1 MATGDH
7 GPASGRAHKP
17 TAFPKRR
24 EGVAAQ
30 VVTGEAVLLDIESG
44 EYFSLNPVG
53 GRIWELC
60 DGTRS
65 TAEIVSVMCDEYDV
79 ALDVVTADTMRSS
92 ASLRTRTRRREAE
105 GGLAGWPWLLRCW
118 PGWTCSGCDGAWS
131 RHRALAGCHRPIQ
144 IRWLRSLAARWTG

>member
-1 MATGDH
+1 V
-7 GPASGRAHKP
+7 SL
-17 TAFPKRR
+17 FLPKRR
-24 EGVAAQ
+24 ESVAAQ

-79 ALDVVTADTMRSS
+79 AQDVVTADTEEILGELEK
-92 ASLRTRTRRREAE
+92 AKLVVEA
-105 GGLAGWPWLLRCW
+105 
-118 PGWTCSGCDGAWS
+118 
-131 RHRALAGCHRPIQ
+131 
-144 IRWLRSLAARWTG
+144 

>member
-1 MATGDH
+1 MSLGL
-7 GPASGRAHKP
+7 
-17 TAFPKRR
+17 PKRR

-44 EYFSLNPVG
+44 EYFSLNHVG

-79 ALDVVTADTMRSS
+79 AQDVVTADTEEILGEL
-92 ASLRTRTRRREAE
+92 AEAKLVVE
-105 GGLAGWPWLLRCW
+105 A
-118 PGWTCSGCDGAWS
+118 
-131 RHRALAGCHRPIQ
+131 
-144 IRWLRSLAARWTG
+144 